1 MQCYYRKSLELT
13 ENMSSDAHN
22 MVENASQFSEQNP
35 DVLRSERDVD
45 VEEFLHGQTGNNG

>member
-1 MQCYYRKSLELT
+1 MRCYYRKSLELT

-22 MVENASQFSEQNP
+22 MVENASQFSEQNS

-45 VEEFLHGQTGNNG
+45 VEEFLHGQTRNNG

>member
-1 MQCYYRKSLELT
+1 MRCYYRKSLELT

-22 MVENASQFSEQNP
+22 MVENASQFSEQNS
-35 DVLRSERDVD
+35 DVLCSERDVD